1 MDVLERR
8 PVSQYSDELKKIS
21 KFLQYNKV
29 KLELKGSASLA
40 SQKYPS
46 DYDFMCSIHPDKDKF
61 YDFLVELLEAIKG
74 STDKWFLELKLQTKA
89 GKKFRVLPGGTLKR
103 EVYDKA
109 FPTLDFVKLDIVAFM
124 GRFAEVSVIYSV
136 SETEQTQEEYIA
148 SLEKDIKDLTKEK
161 LYYKILKRRFNIAK
175 AKGDRKELLRLSKIF
190 NGEMG
195 EEYQT
200 LSMLQAIQKV
210 LDYYQD
216 PNTIKTALVA
226 LKDLHLPANT
236 DNVEAYVAKAS
247 QELNAKSKKLWYTPF
262 GIC

>member
-1 MDVLERR
+1 MDVLERK
-8 PVSQYSDELKKIS
+8 PLNTLSAEMKKIM
-21 KFLQYNKV
+21 KLLQYNKT

-46 DYDFMCSIHPDKDKF
+46 DYDFMCSIHPDKEKF
-61 YDFLVELLEAIKG
+61 YNFLVELLEAIKG

-109 FPTLDFVKLDIVAFM
+109 FPTLDYVKLDLVAFV
-124 GRFAEVSVIYSV
+124 GRFVEVSVIYSV
-136 SETEQTQEEYIA
+136 SETAQTPEEYVA

-161 LYYKILKRRFNIAK
+161 LYYKVLKRRFNIAK
-175 AKGDRKELLRLSKIF
+175 SKGDKKELLRLSKIF
-190 NGEMG
+190 NGELG
-195 EEYQT
+195 EQYQT

-210 LDYYQD
+210 LDSYQD

-226 LKDLHLPANT
+226 LKDLHFPADT

-247 QELNAKSKKLWYTPF
+247 QELNAKAKKL
-262 GIC
+262 